1 LATNLI
7 LIGGGDHARVI
18 AEAARS
24 RPDLWRLE
32 GFTDQKPCSSLAR
45 LLQIPYLGCD
55 ESLIARSDRE
65 GGCWVVL
72 GIAGL
77 RPSDLRSEIVKAFQ
91 GVRSLKWAKVLHSA
105 AWISPTARIEEG
117 AVVLAGAIVN
127 SGAVVG
133 SHSVVNSGSIIEHD
147 VRIGPFAMISP
158 GAVVGG
164 GAVLET
170 NSFIG
175 LGARIRDHVSVG
187 IGAMV
192 GMGAVVVK
200 DVPAGQT
207 VVGIPARV
215 LKP

>member
-1 LATNLI
+1 
-7 LIGGGDHARVI
+7 V
-18 AEAARS
+18 
-24 RPDLWRLE
+24 WRLE
-32 GFTDQKPCSSLAR
+32 GFTDPKPCSSLAR
-45 LLQIPYLGCD
+45 LLQIPHLGCD

-72 GIAGL
+72 GVAGL
-77 RPSDLRSEIVKAFQ
+77 RPSDLRSEIVKAYQ
-91 GVRSLKWAKVLHSA
+91 AVSSVKWAKVLHSA
-105 AWISPTARIEEG
+105 AWISPTATIEEG
-117 AVVLAGAIVN
+117 AVVLAGAVVN

-133 SHSVVNSGSIIEHD
+133 SHSVVNSGAIIEHD
-147 VRIGPFAMISP
+147 VRVGPFAMISP

-207 VVGIPARV
+207 VAGVPAKL
-215 LKP
+215 LKS